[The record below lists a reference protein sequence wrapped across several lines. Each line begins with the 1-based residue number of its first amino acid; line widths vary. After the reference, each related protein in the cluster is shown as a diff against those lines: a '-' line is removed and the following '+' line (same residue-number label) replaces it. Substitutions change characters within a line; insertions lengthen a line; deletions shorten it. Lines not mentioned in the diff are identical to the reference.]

1 MFKKTELLLFIV
13 AAGWGIGF
21 PVMKLAISDEPVTII
36 LWLRFV
42 FSSIIM
48 FPLIINKLN
57 LITYKFLL
65 HGMLLGSILGVSF
78 LFLIFGLKHTTAS
91 NTGFLAGLSVIWVVI
106 IPIIF
111 KNKPLNKSSIV
122 SSLFGLLGI
131 FVISDIHNVSINYGD
146 VLVIIGSVFTSFHIL
161 YLDRISKIYDNTVLT
176 VLQLI
181 SVSIVMLIA
190 NSVTNDS
197 YFPKTWSFNIILVLF
212 FTSIFSTVI
221 AFWIQTKYQKYTSP
235 ERAALIYNF
244 EPVFSAFF
252 AVLILNEIM
261 SANVLIGGAIILLG
275 MCIPSLVN
283 MEDFKSKINRRV
295 K

>member
-146 VLVIIGSVFTSFHIL
+146 ILVIIGSIFTSFHIL

-197 YFPKTWSFNIILVLF
+197 YFPKTWSFNIVLVLF

-252 AVLILNEIM
+252 AVLILKEIM
-261 SANVLIGGAIILLG
+261 STNVLIGGAIILLG

-283 MEDFKSKINRRV
+283 MGDFKSKINRRV